1 MLEKTAIILLA
12 YADFEAMEISL
23 ANYAKLMKPEYKMFI
38 LQNGRGTYDCER
50 TYRVAKR
57 YENLYPQNI
66 KVIDTIPP
74 QKPYFAIKEL
84 LNSEEM
90 KEFDYICK
98 VDDDVFPL
106 NCNWLEKM
114 IECYKKSK
122 DKYGDDLG
130 YVTGLV
136 NNNPWGFKETLEIFN
151 LEKEYF
157 EKFAQSHIVGAY
169 DDSDEPVRI
178 AEKDE
183 IYTGWGGTIWRNP
196 YISRWL
202 HKKTTFYP
210 EKFVKLTKDLGFKEV
225 DNTKRYSINCMLF
238 EKDMWNR
245 IEADSD
251 DDEFLFLK
259 YCRENN
265 KKIVS
270 DLSNPFVHLCF
281 FTQREENRD
290 LLPKIRKFYEKY
302 LDLPFPIS
310 MCPNKEYE
318 NENRLR
324 FLESTLLNK
333 TRDIH
338 EENFLRI
345 INNENNMDK
354 RIVLWGASIFLK
366 NIITKYDIK
375 NPNIIGVVDKNEKM
389 QGNKVGKF
397 TIENPDI
404 ILELKPDVILISIV
418 HKIDERYADVKQFV
432 EKNNLKDTK
441 IYFV

>member
-1 MLEKTAIILLA
+1 MIKKTAIILLA
-12 YADFEAMEISL
+12 YADFESMEISL

-50 TYRVAKR
+50 TYRLAKR
-57 YENLYPQNI
+57 YEYLYPKNI
-66 KVIDTIPP
+66 NVVDWIAP
-74 QKPYFAIKEL
+74 QEPYCAIKEL
-84 LNSEEM
+84 LESIEM

-106 NCNWLEKM
+106 SENWLEKM

-122 DKYGDDLG
+122 DKYGNDLG

-136 NNNPWGFKETLEIFN
+136 NNNPWGFNQVLDIFN
-151 LEKEYF
+151 LRKEYNQRY
-157 EKFAQSHIVGAY
+157 ARAHVVGFPK
-169 DDSDEPVRI
+169 DKGEPERI

-183 IYTGWGGTIWRNP
+183 IYTGWCGTVWRNS

-202 HKKTTFYP
+202 HTKTTYYP
-210 EKFVKLTKDLGFKEV
+210 KKYLKLTENLGYIETNNKQRF
-225 DNTKRYSINCMLF
+225 SINCILF
-238 EKDMWNR
+238 EKKFWS
-245 IEADSD
+245 IVGEGST
-251 DDEFLFLK
+251 DDEYSFLK
-259 YCRENN
+259 YCSKHN
-265 KKIVS
+265 KKIIA
-270 DLSNPFVHLCF
+270 DLSNPFVHLTF
-281 FTQREENRD
+281 YVQREENKD
-290 LLPKIRKFYEKY
+290 LLPKIREIYEKY
-302 LDLPFPIS
+302 LELPFPIS

-375 NPNIIGVVDKNEKM
+375 NPNIIGIVDKNEKM
-389 QGNKVGKF
+389 HGNKVGKF

-404 ILELKPDVILISIV
+404 IPELKPDIILISIV

-432 EKNNLKDTK
+432 EKNKLKDTK